1 MRAQNRAE
9 LSSGL
14 LAARCDQK
22 QPKRQRRLA
31 AESKGLDTA
40 VLSWA
45 ARAMLRVALLLGAA
59 AAPAAAASTGDTT
72 AACRHGLRGAA
83 PCADWRRSLQV
94 DADADAGEGY
104 APDDD
109 RYNPDGDEYG
119 GAHGYGHGEIRRSL
133 EDDGQDA
140 DGYGPDADGYGA
152 GYGGEHSEVRRALTE
167 SDGYGAEGYAE
178 GEGYADAELLSRLHL
193 LEHNEV
199 RRALMEEGQED
210 PDGYGE
216 GDGYGQGYGRDEVRR
231 SMKAAADAA
240 E

>member
-1 MRAQNRAE
+1 MSPTRRA
-9 LSSGL
+9 
-14 LAARCDQK
+14 
-22 QPKRQRRLA
+22 
-31 AESKGLDTA
+31 
-40 VLSWA
+40 
-45 ARAMLRVALLLGAA
+45 
-59 AAPAAAASTGDTT
+59 
-72 AACRHGLRGAA
+72 
-83 PCADWRRSLQV
+83 LQE
-94 DADADAGEGY
+94 DGDAGEGY

-133 EDDGQDA
+133 AEDDDGQDA

-231 SMKAAADAA
+231 SMKAAADA
-240 E
+240 EE